1 MKDQGLNN
9 FMVVEGFGD
18 FTQGLESCDS
28 VRVVNYFGSEV
39 EAIRFAANYYDEQ
52 IGEDAEGFS
61 MSRDSVMSYF
71 VIVRETALLLI

>member
-28 VRVVNYFGSEV
+28 V
-39 EAIRFAANYYDEQ
+39 
-52 IGEDAEGFS
+52 
-61 MSRDSVMSYF
+61 MSYF